1 MASLLLF
8 DPQPCH
14 LRPGEPQLA
23 HLLDTARV
31 VSYSYYHKIE
41 AHKRTPGLKLA
52 HKIFEKC
59 RGDDDEPL
67 VPMQRWCERYE
78 FRKKTPVPPD
88 PENYPSEPLIV
99 RVGDR
104 RMLRIR
110 DGWMPLDD

>member
-1 MASLLLF
+1 MCLGRWRKHAGLSQTKAAGFL
-8 DPQPCH
+8 
-14 LRPGEPQLA
+14 G
-23 HLLDTARV
+23 

-78 FRKKTPVPPD
+78 FRKRTPVPPV
-88 PENYPSEPLIV
+88 PEKYPSEPLIV
-99 RVGDR
+99 MVGDR